1 MRQTNQIRLSWT
13 IGKWNTSTMIA
24 QDGHGDEVI
33 MAALDRHDQRRLHN
47 VRAVSA
53 LVDPAVLSLQLLS
66 QWAETRNQSMC
77 SRFGCRIDCR
87 GYDF

>member
-1 MRQTNQIRLSWT
+1 
-13 IGKWNTSTMIA
+13 MIA